1 MIHPLKI
8 KEGSK
13 GNVVPLKIY
22 AFYVLSKYSIM
33 INHALTI
40 TNENTVRVVK
50 GDYYNRKQKH
60 VKKKVIVFDLDETI
74 GHFSHLQTICKCLS
88 EWLGRN
94 LFQDE
99 FNSLIDLFPEFFRP
113 GIFTILDFLY
123 QKKQKNDLFKLY
135 IYTNNQCHPPWV
147 NMIVR
152 YIERQLD
159 ATALFDKIICAFKIR
174 NQRVELKRTT
184 SDKTY
189 SDFIQCTMLP
199 EDTVETCFV
208 DNTFHDKM
216 CGDRIYYILPKA
228 YYHSLSKS
236 SMVKRVSTKFDSLT
250 NLLMKSLGENNYVS
264 TVNEGAVTKK
274 MMYYVREFLY
284 YPKLPRTNKTKRVAF
299 KKGGTKKNSRK

>member
-1 MIHPLKI
+1 
-8 KEGSK
+8 
-13 GNVVPLKIY
+13 
-22 AFYVLSKYSIM
+22 M